1 MSNSHD
7 SRKSLVCFGDSIT
20 EGEGSLPQDKWTL
33 FLQEL
38 VDKAHP
44 GTYKVHN
51 CGVGGDT
58 TAIGIDRIEQ
68 DVLPLLPGL
77 VLVQFGINDAYVFPW
92 SRLSRLS
99 LAEYERNLGEMV
111 RILRKRGGSVI
122 LIRNHTNCCNHPQGN
137 GRTFLRNFA
146 PFDRALCNMAA
157 RRRIRMIDLPDLMEQ
172 AGLTAGDMVSDDG
185 LHLSPEGNRHYAELV
200 FIGLKRLKRIFS
212 S

>member
-99 LAEYERNLGEMV
+99 LAEYERNLGE
-111 RILRKRGGSVI
+111 
-122 LIRNHTNCCNHPQGN
+122 
-137 GRTFLRNFA
+137 
-146 PFDRALCNMAA
+146 NMAA